1 MLTLQDLLKIENI
14 VDKKLDEKLEE
25 KFDEKLK
32 FFPTKEEYFS
42 KMDKIIGELK
52 ASREAFELHTGQHT
66 RVDDELENHNKRIK
80 KIEQHI
86 HPSPLPAA

>member
-14 VDKKLDEKLEE
+14 VDKKLDEK
-25 KFDEKLK
+25 FDEKFKLL
-32 FFPTKEEYFS
+32 PSKEEFFTR
-42 KMDKIIGELK
+42 MDALTVEIK
-52 ASREAFELHTGQHT
+52 ASREAFDLHTGQHT
-66 RVDDELENHNKRIK
+66 RVDDQLDNHDKRIK

>member
-14 VDKKLDEKLEE
+14 VDKKLDEKLEQ

-32 FFPTKEEYFS
+32 FLPTKEEFFTR
-42 KMDKIIGELK
+42 MDKLTVELK
-52 ASREAFELHTGQHT
+52 TAREAFELHTVQY
-66 RVDDELENHNKRIK
+66 
-80 KIEQHI
+80 I

>member
-1 MLTLQDLLKIENI
+1 MLTQNDIKVIEEI
-14 VDKKLDEKLEE
+14 VEE
-25 KFDEKLK
+25 KTK
-32 FFPTKEEYFS
+32 FLPTKDEFFT
-42 KMDKIIGELK
+42 KMDKYIGELK

-66 RVDDELENHNKRIK
+66 RVDDQLDNHDKRIK